1 MFEVI
6 EAGLYTTIQDYPGRV
21 GYWPVG
27 IPPSGPM
34 DAFAF
39 RAANALVGNP
49 ESYAALEITAL
60 GPTLQ
65 FHDEAII
72 ALTGVKLA
80 ADLDGEAVPWWRAVR
95 VSKGGTLTL
104 KGLQGPG
111 FRAYLAI
118 AHGID
123 VPLYLGSRSTFPF
136 GHFGGLDGRP
146 LAKGD
151 KVRTFAESAVRDEA
165 VGLMEEDDQ
174 PIYGGSM
181 EIGAVLGPHAAPDF
195 FTRADVEMF
204 YDTEWSVHYN
214 SNRLGYRLVGPSP
227 EFAREHGGEGGRHP
241 SNIPDTAY
249 AIGTVN
255 FTGDMPVILTVDGPS
270 LGGFVCMATIPT
282 CELWKVGQTMPG
294 AKLRFRPMTVEESVK
309 GAYEQRNL
317 LTRIRLAS

>member
-6 EAGLYTTIQDYPGRV
+6 EGGLYTTIQDYPGRV

-39 RAANALVGNP
+39 QAANALVGNP
-49 ESYAALEITAL
+49 GTYAGLEITAL
-60 GPTLQ
+60 GPTLK
-65 FHDEAII
+65 FHDEAVI
-72 ALTGVKLA
+72 ALTGVRLA
-80 ADLDGEAVPWWRAVR
+80 ADLDGEEIPWWRAIHVP
-95 VSKGGTLTL
+95 KDGTLTL
-104 KGLQGPG
+104 GGLQGPG
-111 FRAYLAI
+111 FRAYLAV

-136 GHFGGLDGRP
+136 GNFGGLDGRP

-151 KVRTFAESAVRDEA
+151 MIKTFGKSSMVAEAMLAMDENDCP
-165 VGLMEEDDQ
+165 VYE
-174 PIYGGSM
+174 SNT

-195 FTRADVEMF
+195 FTQSAVEMF

-282 CELWKVGQTMPG
+282 CELWKVGQAMPG
-294 AKLRFRPMTVEESVK
+294 GKLRFRHMTVDQAAK
-309 GAYEQRNL
+309 CLYEQRSL
-317 LTRIRLAS
+317 LTRIRSES